1 MEGLNEVG
9 ADVLDLLEFF
19 ISRYKHVN
27 EANFLLE
34 GPEKDAIACTV
45 HGNLSASSNRYFM
58 IFHLEMLRYFWCVFF
73 MTLIHPLQQN

>member
-1 MEGLNEVG
+1 MCLTVLPLHSYCYCVHMAIIEGLNEVG

-34 GPEKDAIACTV
+34 GPEEEAITV
-45 HGNLSASSNRYFM
+45 HGNL
-58 IFHLEMLRYFWCVFF
+58 
-73 MTLIHPLQQN
+73 T